1 VGRLAILKN
10 SHHLKGALMKIHAPL
25 HSYHGLAGLFAA
37 LFLIVALGQSA
48 SAQSTELE
56 YPTPV
61 RANEISGTI
70 TARDLGDPRLTR
82 YYYSLTGTPGD
93 LIVIAEGRNLEG
105 DVDVFTAGTLRP
117 LAKVS
122 FYAGGTTSGGAKTI
136 YLKNRESLILRVE
149 ARTPNDNEGSFRIR
163 FEGSFEPVLG
173 DVVVPDPVGPPSTE
187 TSSAGKKTRRVNAV
201 GARIAEP
208 EEPAVAETSPD
219 STTEKPAEN
228 SAAETPTSTTAEAT
242 KPAPTRPRPRN
253 RRSRTPRSTRATTPP
268 AETATTM
275 PTLEP
280 TPAPATEP
288 EVAGPRLIIETRDGM
303 RVERYM
309 TTVRRVTVER
319 GQLVVVTRD
328 GKVERQ
334 PMSNVLRMAI
344 EP

>member
-1 VGRLAILKN
+1 
-10 SHHLKGALMKIHAPL
+10 MKIHAPL
-25 HSYHGLAGLFAA
+25 HSYRGMAGLLAA
-37 LFLIVALGQSA
+37 LLLTLALGQSA
-48 SAQSTELE
+48 SGQSTELE

-61 RANEISGTI
+61 RTNEIAGTI

-82 YYYSLTGTPGD
+82 YYYSFTGTPGD
-93 LIVIAEGRNLEG
+93 LIVVAEGRNLEG

-122 FYAGGTTSGGAKTI
+122 FYAGGTASGGAKTI

-149 ARTPNDNEGSFRIR
+149 ARTPNDNEGSFRVR
-163 FEGSFEPVLG
+163 FEGSFEPILG
-173 DVVVPDPVGPPSTE
+173 EVVMPEPVGPPTSE

-201 GARIAEP
+201 GARIEEP
-208 EEPAVAETSPD
+208 ELPAPTVAETSPESASP
-219 STTEKPAEN
+219 STVTP
-228 SAAETPTSTTAEAT
+228 SATETPGATTAEAT
-242 KPAPTRPRPRN
+242 TPAPPRPRSPRN
-253 RRSRTPRSTRATTPP
+253 RRTRTPRSSRPTRPP
-268 AETATTM
+268 AQTAKTA
-275 PTLEP
+275 PTVE
-280 TPAPATEP
+280 PAPAPAVEP
-288 EVAGPRLIIETRDGM
+288 EPAGPRLIIETRDGM

-319 GQLVVVTRD
+319 GQVVVVTRD

>member
-1 VGRLAILKN
+1 
-10 SHHLKGALMKIHAPL
+10 
-25 HSYHGLAGLFAA
+25 
-37 LFLIVALGQSA
+37 
-48 SAQSTELE
+48 
-56 YPTPV
+56 
-61 RANEISGTI
+61 
-70 TARDLGDPRLTR
+70 LGDARLTR

-93 LIVIAEGRNLEG
+93 LIVVAEGRNLEG

-122 FYAGGTTSGGAKTI
+122 FYAGGTASGGAKTI

-149 ARTPNDNEGSFRIR
+149 ARTPNDNEGSFRVR
-163 FEGSFEPVLG
+163 FEGSFEPILG
-173 DVVVPDPVGPPSTE
+173 DVVVPEPVGPPSTE

-201 GARIAEP
+201 GARIEEP
-208 EEPAVAETSPD
+208 EEPAPTVAETSPD
-219 STTEKPAEN
+219 STTENPA
-228 SAAETPTSTTAEAT
+228 AAETPTSTTAEAT

-253 RRSRTPRSTRATTPP
+253 RRSRTPRSTRATGPP
-268 AETATTM
+268 AETATTA
-275 PTLEP
+275 PRVEP

-288 EVAGPRLIIETRDGM
+288 EAAGPRLIIETRDGM

-334 PMSNVLRMAI
+334 AMSNVLRMAI